1 MSTEQAYLDIKAYFE
16 AHVANGGVILCRNEE
31 DDYAVFTNFAL
42 AQAWIEEQDCSC
54 SIYSKVLNVPE
65 YGDENNKV
73 H

>member
-42 AQAWIEEQDCSC
+42 AQAWIEEIKKILQRSLD
-54 SIYSKVLNVPE
+54 LLTAE
-65 YGDENNKV
+65 ANKARADS
-73 H
+73 